1 MTSVLYY
8 SNYCSNCTELLQL
21 LAKSKVKDEIHF
33 ICIDRRMNN
42 PKGGVLVVLPNGSN
56 LPLPEGVTKVPAM
69 LLLNKGN
76 NIIFGKHILEFL
88 QPREEEHRAKAV
100 MHNGEPL
107 AYMLGG
113 GGGGGSGYGVVSD
126 NYSFLDQSAD
136 SMKAQGDGG
145 LRQMHNYAA
154 LEGVDNIDTPPDN
167 YEPDK
172 VKGESVDTIAHQR
185 DSDVGQI
192 PR

>member
-1 MTSVLYY
+1 MTGVLYY
-8 SNYCSNCTELLQL
+8 SNYCGKCTELLQL

-33 ICIDRRMNN
+33 VCIDRRVSN
-42 PKGGVLVVLPNGSN
+42 PKGGVLVVLPNGSH

-76 NIIFGKHILEFL
+76 NVIFGKQILEFL
-88 QPREEEHRAKAV
+88 QPREEAHRAKAV
-100 MHNGEPL
+100 MQNGEPL
-107 AYMLGG
+107 AYIL
-113 GGGGGSGYGVVSD
+113 GGGGGSGHGVVSD

-145 LRQMHNYAA
+145 LRQMHNYAT
-154 LEGVDNIDTPPDN
+154 LDGMDNIDTPPDN
-167 YEPDK
+167 YEADK
-172 VKGESVDTIAHQR
+172 VKGESVDAIAHQR